1 MTGGSPLRVD
11 RLCRPGLVA
20 RIEPRLCRV
29 SPPSGFQRLPIAQ
42 VGEGRALCAWPTP
55 RRSGFTPGIARRCAA
70 SSRPFG
76 SPRSTLKTDPILT
89 GCGDLIDGHRA
100 RSPSAA
106 GCRVRPVGVGP
117 VGLQPAQPVEL
128 RIPAQAWPVPRSLRS
143 LRIFAGAKMKS
154 STSARGQVL
163 SAWRVCSRLA
173 AWHCVALAVVSRPVR
188 WQAWH
193 SRAYAA

>member
-1 MTGGSPLRVD
+1 MD

-42 VGEGRALCAWPTP
+42 VGEGCALRACLPLAAQASPL
-55 RRSGFTPGIARRCAA
+55 GIARRFAA

-76 SPRSTLKTDPILT
+76 SPRSTLKTDPSLT

-100 RSPSAA
+100 QSPSAA

-117 VGLQPAQPVEL
+117 VGLHPAGRVNSVSRRRHGRCLGRFAPSGFSRARKQSAPLCGDRAHPL
-128 RIPAQAWPVPRSLRS
+128 RAALWRRWCGKHRCCAPSRP
-143 LRIFAGAKMKS
+143 F
-154 STSARGQVL
+154 VL
-163 SAWRVCSRLA
+163 SASPLPFGPPLFDA
-173 AWHCVALAVVSRPVR
+173 
-188 WQAWH
+188 
-193 SRAYAA
+193 